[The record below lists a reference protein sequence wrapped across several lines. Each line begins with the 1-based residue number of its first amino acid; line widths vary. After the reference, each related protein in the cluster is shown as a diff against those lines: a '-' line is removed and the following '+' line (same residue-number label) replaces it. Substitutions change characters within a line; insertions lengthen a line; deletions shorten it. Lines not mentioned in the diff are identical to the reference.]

1 MRKRAKN
8 KMIRQSKNDV
18 RLGAIR
24 IFAAMVITSL
34 FAVSLAFASEI
45 PDPVT
50 AAERIEKLSA
60 TGILAFGFILS
71 LATTAYLIKLQFQ
84 KFDKVIEASTK
95 VIAETCHAMK
105 QVTESINHCRH
116 GRDRDNG

>member
-1 MRKRAKN
+1 
-8 KMIRQSKNDV
+8 MIRQSKNDV

-71 LATTAYLIKLQFQ
+71 LGTTAYLIKLQFQ
-84 KFDKVIEASTK
+84 KFNEMIDANTK
-95 VIAETCHAMK
+95 VIAEACNAME
-105 QVTESINHCRH
+105 QVTESINHCRY
-116 GRDRDNG
+116 GRDHDNG